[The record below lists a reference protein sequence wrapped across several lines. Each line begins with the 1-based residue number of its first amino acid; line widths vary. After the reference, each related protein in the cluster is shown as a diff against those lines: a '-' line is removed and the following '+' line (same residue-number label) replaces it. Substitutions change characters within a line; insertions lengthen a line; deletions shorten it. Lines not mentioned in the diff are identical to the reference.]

1 MNSEIISPFENA
13 VAGSLPPRRKFSV
26 TEMYRLVEA
35 GILGHDE
42 RVELIDGEI
51 VQMSPKGV
59 AHEVLK
65 TRLMLFWA
73 DSRTPDVLFTTET
86 TFHLDE
92 HSYLEPDFV
101 FYESEVGLQGLN
113 GETALLAVEV
123 ADSSL
128 AYDLGLKQQIY
139 ARYGVRELWV
149 IDARKLV
156 AYIFLEPGRDGYAAH
171 SIHQPSRRLAPDF
184 APEFAVTLDKL
195 GLELPEKE

>member
-1 MNSEIISPFENA
+1 MNSEIVSPFGKA

-59 AHEVLK
+59 FHETLK
-65 TRLMLFWA
+65 IKLNMFFARNIPEGYEFA
-73 DSRTPDVLFTTET
+73 PET

-156 AYIFLEPGRDGYAAH
+156 AHIFLEPGRDGYAAH

>member
-1 MNSEIISPFENA
+1 VFRVYDEIMGIETTSFTRQIT
-13 VAGSLPPRRKFSV
+13 AGGLARRRFSV
-26 TEMYRLVEA
+26 AEMYRLVEA
-35 GILGHDE
+35 GVLGHDE

-156 AYIFLEPGRDGYAAH
+156 THVFLEPGRDGYAAR
-171 SIHQPSRRLAPDF
+171 SIRQPSEQLTPTLIPQF
-184 APEFAVTLDKL
+184 AISLSDL
-195 GLELPEKE
+195 